1 MIDQL
6 GREINLSQKPRRIV
20 SLVPSQT
27 ELLAHLS
34 LENEVVGIT
43 KFCIYPDRWLKSKKR
58 IGGTKQLDLE
68 AIYNLEPDLIIGNK
82 EENVQ
87 GQVEQLT
94 RRFPVWMSDVNSLGD
109 ALDMI
114 RKVSELTGKAIE
126 GEQIASNIELRFS
139 ELQEFVLQIPIRSV
153 AYFIWKNPWMVAAN
167 HTFIDDILHRCGL
180 VNCFKPRD
188 RYPEIN
194 PHKLKEINPDFL
206 MLSSEPFPFTKQDG
220 EFLKSNSPE
229 SHPVLV
235 NGEYF
240 SWYGPR
246 LAEAVDYFMKIRLQ
260 MEKYFVD

>member
-6 GREINLSQKPRRIV
+6 GRVINLDQKPSRIV

-34 LENEVVGIT
+34 LDNEVVGIT
-43 KFCIYPDRWLKSKKR
+43 KFCIHPEHWFISKNR

-82 EENVQ
+82 EENVR
-87 GQVEQLT
+87 EQIDQLSQ
-94 RRFPVWMSDVNSLGD
+94 RFPVWMSDVNSLGD

-114 RKVSELTGKAIE
+114 RKVSELTGKPIE
-126 GEQIASNIELRFS
+126 GEHLACNIEFKFLA
-139 ELQEFVLQIPIRSV
+139 LQEFIQTMPIRTV
-153 AYFIWKNPWMVAAN
+153 AYFIWKNPWMVAGN
-167 HTFIDDILHRCGL
+167 CTFIDDMLHRCGL
-180 VNCFKPRD
+180 INCFKQLD

-194 PHKLKEINPDFL
+194 VEQLIKINPEL
-206 MLSSEPFPFTKQDG
+206 LLLSSEPFPFTQVDG
-220 EFLKSNSPE
+220 ELLKSFSKKSYPI
-229 SHPVLV
+229 LV

-246 LAEAVDYFMKIRLQ
+246 LMESVDYFMKIRLEIEQ
-260 MEKYFVD
+260 FFID